1 MKRNIFNK
9 KFIAGL
15 GIISMLA
22 TVGLSGVNYNLTKA
36 QTSFHQINSG
46 VSVCFERVGQ
56 SFTALMIKDFSSN
69 YLTKDFQSMTGECF
83 NEVARSLSELTA
95 SKILLKN
102 VNNLKS
108 DLFWFDQKVNK
119 IVDMVKSENINLSQ
133 SNIINKYDE
142 LYSMKSELES
152 SISSEANS
160 LNQNIFW
167 SLGGVILG
175 GFGFL
180 FSLFAFGLSR
190 KLENNELL
198 EAADQ
203 LENSP
208 STDLASWEI
217 KLGRLLEKA
226 VDPRVKTMLMSA
238 FSQKNEMILS
248 LEAKLH
254 RQAVMTGRYEVSL
267 SGVNGSLNEFDE
279 IDSKGSSI
287 DFNFLM
293 NMVIEK
299 LNDKIQKKS
308 LILNMDLS
316 DDFQIVGVEEDL
328 QQFMYTLLNYNINH
342 FENSPGNSLKIKSK
356 ALGGIAYCQIAREG
370 MAFTDTE
377 IKVLTGKASQVVDA
391 PMQLVLLKELLDETG
406 ASMSV
411 KNKVSANGIVDG
423 VMEVIFNRSE
433 ESVQIPE
440 MTNSKS
446 TTNVVK
452 GNKAAI
458 REFFD
463 RQLEAN

>member
-1 MKRNIFNK
+1 MN
-9 KFIAGL
+9 
-15 GIISMLA
+15 
-22 TVGLSGVNYNLTKA
+22 
-36 QTSFHQINSG
+36 
-46 VSVCFERVGQ
+46 
-56 SFTALMIKDFSSN
+56 
-69 YLTKDFQSMTGECF
+69 
-83 NEVARSLSELTA
+83 
-95 SKILLKN
+95 
-102 VNNLKS
+102 
-108 DLFWFDQKVNK
+108 
-119 IVDMVKSENINLSQ
+119 
-133 SNIINKYDE
+133 
-142 LYSMKSELES
+142 
-152 SISSEANS
+152 
-160 LNQNIFW
+160 
-167 SLGGVILG
+167 
-175 GFGFL
+175 
-180 FSLFAFGLSR
+180 
-190 KLENNELL
+190 
-198 EAADQ
+198 
-203 LENSP
+203 
-208 STDLASWEI
+208 
-217 KLGRLLEKA
+217 
-226 VDPRVKTMLMSA
+226 A
-238 FSQKNEMILS
+238 FSEKNEAILS

-267 SGVNGSLNEFDE
+267 ADASGSLSEYDE
-279 IDSKGSSI
+279 SEAKGNAI

-342 FENSPGNSLKIKSK
+342 FENSPRNSLKIKSK